1 LDRKKQQINR
11 NMMKIPFLN
20 FEPMHVSVKEDMY
33 NAFNQVY
40 NSNWFIM
47 GEHLSAFEKEYAIF
61 NKVKHAIGVSNG
73 LDALFLSLKALGIQA
88 GDEVIVPSN
97 TYIATALAVSY
108 VGATPIF
115 VEPNPKTYNIDP
127 ELVEQSITSKTKAII
142 PVHLYG
148 QACEMDKIMAIATK
162 YNLLV
167 IEDNAQSHGATFQG
181 KCTGS
186 WGDANGT
193 SFYPGKNLGALG
205 DGGAIT
211 TNRED
216 VYEKIKILRNYG
228 SAVKYK
234 HDVIGHNM
242 RLDEMQAA
250 FLSVKLKSLKKWTI
264 QRQEIA
270 KKYSEE
276 LSQIEDLIIPF
287 THAEATHV
295 YHLYVVRTE
304 KRDSLQKY
312 LEERGVSTMVHYP
325 IPPHLQQAYSFLGKT
340 EGTFPIAE
348 NLAKTSLSLPIWP
361 GLKDAEVNYVIEKIK
376 EFYN

>member
-1 LDRKKQQINR
+1 
-11 NMMKIPFLN
+11 MMKIPFLN

-312 LEERGVSTMVHYP
+312 IEERGVSTMVHYP

>member
-1 LDRKKQQINR
+1 
-11 NMMKIPFLN
+11 MTIPVLT
-20 FEPMHVSVKEDMY
+20 FEPMHVSVKDNMY
-33 NAFNQVY
+33 MAFDQVY

-47 GEHLSAFEKEYAIF
+47 GNQLSAFEKEYATF
-61 NKVKHAIGVSNG
+61 NDVNYAIGVSNG
-73 LDALFLSLKALGIQA
+73 LDALFLSLKALGVKA

-108 VGATPIF
+108 VGATPVF

-127 ELVEQSITSKTKAII
+127 ELIEQAITSKTKAIM

-148 QACEMDKIMAIATK
+148 QACEMDKIINIATK
-162 YNLLV
+162 YNLAV
-167 IEDNAQSHGATFQG
+167 IEDNAQSHGAAFQG

-211 TNRED
+211 TNND
-216 VYEKIKILRNYG
+216 DLNHKIKVLRNYG

-234 HDVIGHNM
+234 HDIIGHNM
-242 RLDEMQAA
+242 RLDELQAA
-250 FLSVKLKSLKKWTI
+250 FLSVKLKSLKSWTI

-270 KKYSEE
+270 KKYSDE
-276 LSQIEDLIIPF
+276 LSNIEGLILPY
-287 THAEATHV
+287 THSEATHV
-295 YHLYVVRTE
+295 YHLYVVRTD
-304 KRDSLQKY
+304 KRDALQKF
-312 LEERGVSTMVHYP
+312 LEEKGISTMVHYP

-361 GLKDAEVNYVIEKIK
+361 GLKDSEVNYIIEIIK